1 MRLALAAALA
11 GCMAWLYADL
21 GKGLVVQ
28 WVTSPE
34 ASYGLIVAAV
44 ALMVLWERR
53 RHLMA
58 SAADSQASWAGA
70 AVVALGLAAY
80 LAGTFA
86 ADLFTTRASFVV
98 VSGGLIWLLA
108 GSRAAASAFVPLL
121 FLLIAIPLP
130 ELIVTGL
137 TGSLQTVAARTA
149 EVTLVAAGIPVFR
162 DGNVLELP
170 TSTLQIV
177 EACSGLRSVVSLAS
191 VGVLLAWAT
200 AGPIPR
206 RLALVVATLPIA
218 VLANGLR
225 VAASGASAEAWG
237 PAMLKDP
244 WHSFA
249 GWLTFL
255 VSLAALW
262 AIRQM
267 LFRDGQTLATPGHQV
282 AAA

>member
-1 MRLALAAALA
+1 MKLALAAALA
-11 GCMAWLYADL
+11 GCMAWLYADI

-34 ASYGLIVAAV
+34 ASYGVIVAAV
-44 ALMVLWERR
+44 ALTVAWERR
-53 RHLMA
+53 HRIMT
-58 SAADSQASWAGA
+58 AAKGSPLEWAGA
-70 AVVALGLAAY
+70 FVIALGLSAY
-80 LAGTFA
+80 LAGIFA

-98 VSGGLIWLLA
+98 VVAGLVWFLA
-108 GSRAAASAFVPLL
+108 GTGAAAAAFAPIL
-121 FLLIAIPLP
+121 FLLLAIPLP
-130 ELIVTGL
+130 EIVVTTM

-149 EVTLVAAGIPVFR
+149 ETTLYMAGFSVYR

-170 TSTLQIV
+170 SSTLQIV

-200 AGPIPR
+200 PGSMGR
-206 RLALVVATLPIA
+206 RSLMLLATLPIA
-218 VLANGLR
+218 VLANGFR
-225 VAASGASAEAWG
+225 VAASGAAAEAWG
-237 PAMLKDP
+237 PVMLKDP
-244 WHSFA
+244 WHSLA

-262 AIRQM
+262 GIRQA
-267 LFRDGQTLATPGHQV
+267 LLREEPASQPSCPEV